1 MIKVAYFIGSLN
13 RGGTEMLTLDIC
25 RRKDYA
31 AYEMI
36 LIYRNEGELSGEFRK
51 TGVEMF
57 RIKPKGIKIGY
68 CFRLRKLLKD
78 KQVDVIH
85 AQTFINSQIAL
96 LATAFSTIRLVSSF
110 HGFSFAQ
117 APLLARRYVMKGSD
131 ELVFVSRYVR
141 DYYLQRNKFCDVKK
155 CNVVYNGIGSE
166 KFEQKYPVPDF
177 LRTNDSV
184 IPKRIKLTMVG
195 NFVDVRSQIVICRS
209 IKLLKEQGVDNFD
222 FYFVGKRVESEASL
236 YDNCV
241 CYCEENGL
249 TDVVHFMGSRGDIP
263 AILQH
268 VDGFVY
274 STDHDTFGIAVV
286 EALLAGLPVIAND
299 WVVMKEISHEGEFMT
314 LFETGNE
321 VDCCAKMRTLIE
333 NIDVFSRETKK
344 RIDTVKNI
352 FSIEKHIDGITA
364 VYEKCCRM

>member
-1 MIKVAYFIGSLN
+1 MKVAYFIGSLN

-25 RRKDYA
+25 RKKDYA
-31 AYEMI
+31 PYEMI
-36 LIYRNEGELSGEFRK
+36 LIYRNEGELSEVFRE
-51 TGVEMF
+51 TGVKMF
-57 RIKPKGIKIGY
+57 RIKPKGLKIGY
-68 CFRLRKLLKD
+68 LFQLRKLLKAE
-78 KQVDVIH
+78 QVDLVH
-85 AQTFINSQIAL
+85 AQTFVNSRIVL
-96 LATAFSTIRLVSSF
+96 MATSFSTIRCVSSF

-117 APLLARRYVMKGSD
+117 APLLARRFVMKRSD
-131 ELVFVSRYVR
+131 GLVFVSRYVR
-141 DYYLQRNKFCDVKK
+141 DYYLQRNTFCNEKK
-155 CNVVYNGIGSE
+155 CNVVYNGIDSE
-166 KFEQKYPVPDF
+166 KFEQKYPAPGF
-177 LRTNDSV
+177 LEAKDS
-184 IPKRIKLTMVG
+184 IKPKRIKLTMVG

-236 YDNCV
+236 YDDCV

-249 TDVVHFMGSRGDIP
+249 TDIVHFMGSRGDIP
-263 AILQH
+263 SILQH

-299 WVVMKEISHEGEFMT
+299 WVVMKEISREGEFMT
-314 LFETGNE
+314 LFETENE

-333 NIDVFSRETKK
+333 NIDVFNRETKD
-344 RIDTVKNI
+344 RIDTVKNM

-364 VYEKCCRM
+364 VYEKCCGM